1 MKRTHLIAL
10 LVAIAVV
17 AATAVTILLVTRNR
31 GPAVVVTVT
40 ASPNEPGSDP
50 TPQPS
55 ETSPVPSTTE
65 PVQGGDCPE
74 TQSGPFDGLTEAPE
88 TVWEIVR
95 TTALPTSPAGP
106 KIIDGEVR
114 RCYDHSAEGALLAA
128 ANITALVDVD
138 AVVEGQ
144 ITAGPARDSLLEYN
158 KENPGPRQF
167 PVQFAGFS
175 LTTAASD
182 QVQVQ
187 LVLRNTMNGGL
198 GLATILMVWSEGDWK
213 VNGEVTPP
221 PTVEISSMAGFVPW
235 AGVS

>member
-10 LVAIAVV
+10 LVAVAVIA
-17 AATAVTILLVTRNR
+17 AIAVTILVTRDDP
-31 GPAVVVTVT
+31 PAVVVTVT
-40 ASPNEPGSDP
+40 ASTGAGNDSAP
-50 TPQPS
+50 TPR
-55 ETSPVPSTTE
+55 ETSALPSTTA
-65 PVQGGDCPE
+65 PVRVGDCPE
-74 TQSGPFDGLTEAPE
+74 TQPGPFDGLTEAPE
-88 TVWEIVR
+88 VVWEIVR

-106 KIIDGEVR
+106 KIIEGEVR

-128 ANITALVDVD
+128 TTITALVDVD
-138 AVVEGQ
+138 AVVQAQFTPGPVRDGQ
-144 ITAGPARDSLLEYN
+144 IDYN
-158 KENPGPRQF
+158 KDNPGPRQY

-175 LTTAASD
+175 LTTAAPD

-198 GLATILMVWSEGDWK
+198 GLATILMVWSDGDWK

-221 PTVEISSMAGFVPW
+221 PTVQISSMAGFIPW